1 MEEKED
7 ALKELEVKIR
17 KSIKFLDDK
26 LTDIHEEDREK
37 FKVIKEWTGD
47 LYSREKEIVS
57 ELTKSKSSEKVTE
70 KQLKEIF
77 EQLDM
82 STSYEWVREH
92 VEYIK
97 SNLLKELNDLIAEC
111 QVNKAV
117 IDENRTQILRMSFSL
132 DKMSMQIEELKQY
145 SCGDKS
151 HKAVLHEK
159 LLDLEK
165 NQAKMQDQINSKLE
179 KFTAES
185 DDTFSK
191 HENLVEDIKKLNEKF
206 ESQYKRRLQSLTEMF
221 EKRFDDVSETLTQE
235 SHKNEKLVQS
245 FLKDFNSPQHPLQ
258 ELMKSAKSMRNIDD
272 FIKQVSFN
280 ARQIALIQQSLN
292 KEV

>member
-1 MEEKED
+1 MEEKDD

-47 LYSREKEIVS
+47 LYSREKEMVS

-82 STSYEWVREH
+82 SASFEWVKEH
-92 VEYIK
+92 VADEK
-97 SNLLKELNDLIAEC
+97 SDLRNIIN
-111 QVNKAV
+111 QLTIDNRFNRSF
-117 IDENRTQILRMSFSL
+117 IDENCTQVRSMLFSL
-132 DKMSMQIEELKQY
+132 DKMGMQIEGLKQY
-145 SCGDKS
+145 SCGDKA

-165 NQAKMQDQINSKLE
+165 NQAKMQEQLNSKLE
-179 KFTAES
+179 KFIA
-185 DDTFSK
+185 DGNDTFSK
-191 HENLVEDIKKLNEKF
+191 HENIVEDIKKLNEKF
-206 ESQYKRRLQSLTEMF
+206 ESQYKRRLQSLTEML
-221 EKRFDDVSETLTQE
+221 EKRFDDISKDLKQE
-235 SHKNEKLVQS
+235 VNENAKLVHS
-245 FLKDFNSPQHPLQ
+245 FINDLNSPQHPLQ
-258 ELMKSAKSMRNIDD
+258 DLMKSAKSMRNIDD
-272 FIKQVSFN
+272 FMKQVSFN
-280 ARQIALIQQSLN
+280 AQQIALIQQSLN
-292 KEV
+292 KEI